1 MLISASKWVSRE
13 RVPLRRDPFL
23 SFLLLASLSFWCI
36 VTRNF
41 FFFFLRN
48 LWKEG
53 RRRVEK
59 EEGRK
64 RRASLGRLEGGRV
77 NGEED
82 SSIAVV
88 DKIVKGV

>member
-1 MLISASKWVSRE
+1 MT
-13 RVPLRRDPFL
+13 RD
-23 SFLLLASLSFWCI
+23 
-36 VTRNF
+36 

-48 LWKEG
+48 LWKERELERG
-53 RRRVEK
+53 
-59 EEGRK
+59 EGRG
-64 RRASLGRLEGGRV
+64 ASLGRLEGGRRV

>member
-1 MLISASKWVSRE
+1 MT
-13 RVPLRRDPFL
+13 RD
-23 SFLLLASLSFWCI
+23 
-36 VTRNF
+36 

-53 RRRVEK
+53 
-59 EEGRK
+59 EEGRG
-64 RRASLGRLEGGRV
+64 ASLGRLEGGRRV